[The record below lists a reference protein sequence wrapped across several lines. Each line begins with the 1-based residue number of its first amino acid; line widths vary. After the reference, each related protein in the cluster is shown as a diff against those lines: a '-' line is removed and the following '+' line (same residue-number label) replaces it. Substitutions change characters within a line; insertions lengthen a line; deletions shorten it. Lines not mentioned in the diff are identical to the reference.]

1 MSPEAKDTSIVST
14 FLGEY
19 PKKKESYM
27 KDAEAVADICT
38 QALRDENLFESCLI
52 KKRAK
57 ALESLRKKLEV
68 RAREHGRKYDTM
80 ESIENDIV
88 DLSGVRV
95 ACRDLADI
103 SRIQRIVQGKF
114 IIIRKKDHGKLAP
127 QVTPGFQPQFSGYD
141 GVHYLVRLKED
152 DTIKY
157 NLQNCCAR
165 QVEIQVMTILHTMYA
180 DAQHGDYKDGSNK
193 KRKFAREFDNF
204 RGCLATAE
212 GMALDWGEK
221 EARHEE
227 KDAQPFA
234 TTDGIGHCFRKWID
248 QNGPGWAR
256 REEPGHSPTLATFL
270 TACNMNTP
278 KALTSLLDAHLGP
291 YSEEK
296 YVSLRRE
303 YTPVEINLVIYLLD
317 QVLLTTESETRAAEP
332 DNPLF
337 QIRAIMSAI
346 IWTSKLFRPEWEWQ
360 DKLLMKGDRETLRR
374 GLNWLDS
381 IEQLSFLSGE
391 PLEREEDIQILNGLW
406 DWFEKHNERPIRLAF
421 AMAKRGVLR
430 DIATADKYGDLRYVL
445 HPFLDALRWS
455 CKTVP
460 MSLVPET
467 TR

>member
-1 MSPEAKDTSIVST
+1 MSLQAKDTSIVSA

-19 PKKKESYM
+19 PKKTETYM
-27 KDAEAVADICT
+27 KAAEAVADICT

-68 RAREHGRKYDTM
+68 RARDDGRKYDTM

-95 ACRDLADI
+95 ACRDPADI
-103 SRIQRIVQGKF
+103 SRIRRIVQGKF
-114 IIIRKKDHGKLAP
+114 IIIREKDHGKMAP
-127 QVTPGFQPQFSGYD
+127 QVTPGFNPQFSGYD
-141 GVHYLVRLKED
+141 GVHYLVRLYED
-152 DTIKY
+152 DAIKY
-157 NLQNCCAR
+157 NLQNCGVR
-165 QVEIQVMTILHTMYA
+165 QVEIQLMTALHSLYA
-180 DAQHGDYKDGSNK
+180 DIQHGDYKDGSSK
-193 KRKFAREFDNF
+193 KRKLAREYDNL
-204 RGCLATAE
+204 RGAFAVAE
-212 GMALDWGEK
+212 GMVLRFGEK

-234 TTDGIGHCFRKWID
+234 TTDCIGHYFRKWID
-248 QNGPGWAR
+248 QNGQGWAR

-270 TACNMNTP
+270 TAYNMNTP
-278 KALTSLLDAHLGP
+278 KALASLLDAHLGP
-291 YSEEK
+291 YSEER
-296 YVSLRRE
+296 YFSIRRE
-303 YTPVEINLVIYLLD
+303 YAPVEINLVIYLLD
-317 QVLLTTESETRAAEP
+317 QVLLAGSETRAAES

-337 QIRAIMSAI
+337 QTRAIMSAI
-346 IWTSKLFRPEWEWQ
+346 IWISKLFRPEWEWQ
-360 DKLLMKGDRETLRR
+360 DKLLIKGDREALRR

-391 PLEREEDIQILNGLW
+391 PLDREEDIQILNGLW

-445 HPFLDALRWS
+445 HPFLDALKWT

-460 MSLVPET
+460 MSLDPET

>member
-1 MSPEAKDTSIVST
+1 MSLEAKKTSIVSA
-14 FLGEY
+14 FLEEY

-27 KDAEAVADICT
+27 KAAEAVADICA

-57 ALESLRKKLEV
+57 ALESLQVKLEA
-68 RAREHGRKYDTM
+68 RARDHGRKYDTM
-80 ESIENDIV
+80 ESIEEDIV

-103 SRIQRIVQGKF
+103 SRVQRIVQGKF
-114 IIIRKKDHGKLAP
+114 IIIKEKDHGKLAP
-127 QVTPGFQPQFSGYD
+127 QVAQGFNPQFSGYD

-152 DTIKY
+152 DVIKY
-157 NLQNCCAR
+157 NLQSCGAG
-165 QVEIQVMTILHTMYA
+165 QVEIQVMTITHTSYA
-180 DAQHGDYKDGSNK
+180 DAQHGDYKDGSSK
-193 KRKFAREFDNF
+193 KRKLARQYDNF
-204 RGCLATAE
+204 RGVLAAAE
-212 GMALDWGEK
+212 GTALWFDEEK
-221 EARHEE
+221 VRHEE
-227 KDAQPFA
+227 KNAQPFA
-234 TTDGIGHCFRKWID
+234 TTDCIGHYFRKWID
-248 QNGPGWAR
+248 QNGPEWAR

-270 TACNMNTP
+270 TACSMNTP
-278 KALTSLLDAHLGP
+278 KALASLLDAHFGP
-291 YSEEK
+291 DSEER
-296 YVSLRRE
+296 YSSTRRE
-303 YTPVEINLVIYLLD
+303 YAPVEINLVIYLLD
-317 QVLLTTESETRAAEP
+317 RVLLAGPETRAAESG
-332 DNPLF
+332 NPLF

-360 DKLLMKGDRETLRR
+360 DKLLVKGDRETLRK

-391 PLEREEDIQILNGLW
+391 PLEREEDIQTLNGLW
-406 DWFEKHNERPIRLAF
+406 GWFEQHNERPIRLAF

-445 HPFLDALRWS
+445 HPFLDALKWS